1 MGGGRGTRLHPL
13 TRDRSKPAV
22 PLAGMYRLVD
32 IPISNCLNSGLNQ
45 IFLLTQFNSASLHRH
60 VRESYRF
67 DRFGGGYVE
76 ILAAEQTEKR
86 ADWYQGT
93 ADAVRQNLHH
103 LDVEDDDLVLVL
115 SGDQLYRMDY
125 RAILDHHEATGAGA
139 AGAATPV
146 SEHQASAFGLMRV
159 RDDFRIEEFA
169 EKPKDPAIIS
179 GFSVPP
185 ALRSRIRDDSSTAYC
200 LASMGI
206 YVFGGRTLVEA
217 LDNDHTDF
225 GHQIIP
231 SLLGSD
237 ALYVYMFDGYWE
249 DIGTVRAFFEAN
261 LTLTDTVP
269 PFDFFDADNPIYTRA
284 RYLPAAKVNHCD
296 IERTIIA
303 PGCIVSAASIRRSIV
318 GIRSHVR
325 EGSRLTNCVMM
336 GAQWYESD
344 DDRDEN
350 RRRGRP
356 DVGVG
361 QNCVIED
368 AIIDVNARIGDGV
381 QLSPAGKPEGFA
393 HGPMVVRDGV
403 LCITKNGVV
412 PDGTR
417 I

>member
-1 MGGGRGTRLHPL
+1 
-13 TRDRSKPAV
+13 
-22 PLAGMYRLVD
+22 
-32 IPISNCLNSGLNQ
+32 
-45 IFLLTQFNSASLHRH
+45 
-60 VRESYRF
+60 
-67 DRFGGGYVE
+67 
-76 ILAAEQTEKR
+76 
-86 ADWYQGT
+86 
-93 ADAVRQNLHH
+93 
-103 LDVEDDDLVLVL
+103 
-115 SGDQLYRMDY
+115 
-125 RAILDHHEATGAGA
+125 
-139 AGAATPV
+139 
-146 SEHQASAFGLMRV
+146 
-159 RDDFRIEEFA
+159 
-169 EKPKDPAIIS
+169 
-179 GFSVPP
+179 
-185 ALRSRIRDDSSTAYC
+185 
-200 LASMGI
+200 MGI

-217 LDNDHTDF
+217 LDNEHTDF

-344 DDRDEN
+344 DDRNEN
-350 RRRGRP
+350 RRHGRP

-381 QLSPAGKPEGFA
+381 QLSPAGKPEGFTQ
-393 HGPMVVRDGV
+393 GPMVVRDGV
-403 LCITKNGVV
+403 LCITKNGVI

>member
-13 TRDRSKPAV
+13 TRDRAKPAV

-103 LDVEDDDLVLVL
+103 MDVGDDDLVLIL

-125 RAILDHHEATGAGA
+125 RSILDHHEATGAA
-139 AGAATPV
+139 VTLAATPV
-146 SEHQASAFGLMRV
+146 PDYAASAFGLMRV
-159 RDDFRIEEFA
+159 QPDLRIQEFV
-169 EKPKDPAIIS
+169 EKPSDPAIIRS
-179 GFSVPP
+179 LAVP
-185 ALRSRIRDDSSTAYC
+185 ASLRSRIRDSSPTEYC

-206 YVFGGRTLVEA
+206 YVFGGRTLVDA
-217 LDNDHTDF
+217 LDNEQPDF

-231 SLLGSD
+231 GLLGSD
-237 ALYVYMFDGYWE
+237 ALFSYMFEGYWE

-261 LTLTDTVP
+261 LALTQDVP
-269 PFDFFDADNPIYTRA
+269 PFNFFDGENPIYTRA
-284 RYLPAAKVNHCD
+284 RYLPAAKVNYCAID
-296 IERTIIA
+296 RAIIA
-303 PGCIVSAASIRRSIV
+303 PGCIVSAATISRSIV
-318 GIRSHVR
+318 GIRSHIR
-325 EGSRLTNCVMM
+325 DGSRLSNCVMM

-344 DDRDEN
+344 EDRTEN
-350 RRRGRP
+350 RARGRP

-361 QNCVIED
+361 RDCQIED
-368 AIIDVNARIGDGV
+368 AIIDVNVRIGDGV
-381 QLSPAGKPEGFA
+381 HLSPAGKPEGFT
-393 HGPMVVRDGV
+393 HGPVTVRDGV
-403 LCITKNGVV
+403 LCVTKNGVI
-412 PDGTR
+412 PDGSR

>member
-13 TRDRSKPAV
+13 TRDRAKPAV

-76 ILAAEQTEKR
+76 ILAAEQTEKGSN
-86 ADWYQGT
+86 WYQGT

-103 LDVEDDDLVLVL
+103 MDVGDDDLVLIL

-125 RAILDHHEATGAGA
+125 RTILDHHVSSGAGVTV
-139 AGAATPV
+139 AATPIADR
-146 SEHQASAFGLMRV
+146 EASSFGLLRV
-159 RDDFRIEEFA
+159 HDDLRIEEFA
-169 EKPKDPAIIS
+169 EKPKDPAVIS
-179 GFSVPP
+179 GFAVPP
-185 ALRSRIRDDSSTAYC
+185 ALRERIHDESATSYC

-206 YVFGGRTLVEA
+206 YVFGGRTLLDA
-217 LDNDHTDF
+217 LENEHTDF
-225 GHQIIP
+225 GHQVIP

-237 ALYVYMFDGYWE
+237 ALFGFMFEGYWE

-261 LTLTDTVP
+261 LALTDPMP
-269 PFDFFDADNPIYTRA
+269 PFNFFDADNPIYTRA

-296 IERTIIA
+296 IDRAIIA

-318 GIRSHVR
+318 GIRSHIR

-336 GAQWYESD
+336 GAEVYESD
-344 DDRDEN
+344 ADRAES
-350 RRRGRP
+350 RRLGRP
-356 DVGVG
+356 DIGIG
-361 QNCVIED
+361 RGSVIED
-368 AIIDVNARIGDGV
+368 AIIDVNVRIGDDV
-381 QLSPAGKPEGFA
+381 HLSPAGKPEGFTE
-393 HGPMVVRDGV
+393 GPIVVRDGV
-403 LCITKNGVV
+403 LCVTKNGVV